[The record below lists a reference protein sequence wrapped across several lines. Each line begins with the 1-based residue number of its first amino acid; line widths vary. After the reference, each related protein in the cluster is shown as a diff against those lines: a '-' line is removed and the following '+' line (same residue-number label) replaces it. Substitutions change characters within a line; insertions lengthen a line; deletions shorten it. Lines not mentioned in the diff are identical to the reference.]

1 MATFEIFKRVDGKF
15 DWRLKS
21 ANGEI
26 IATAGQGFH
35 TKGGAEVGIAA
46 VKRDAATADTKDL
59 TGTR

>member
-1 MATFEIFKRVDGKF
+1 MASFEIFKRTDGKF

-35 TKGGAEVGIAA
+35 TKGGAEVGISA
-46 VKRDAATADTKDL
+46 VKKDAPTAEIKDL
-59 TGTR
+59 TQAK

>member
-1 MATFEIFKRVDGKF
+1 MASFEIFKRIDGKF

-46 VKRDAATADTKDL
+46 VKKDAPAAEIKDL
-59 TGTR
+59 TLTK